1 MLLRRVDLEER
12 ERESLAPYATFAD
25 SAKREFQTSP
35 DHFRTEFQ
43 RDHARI
49 IHSKAFRR
57 LRGKTQVFVAHHGD
71 HYRNRLSHTL
81 EVSQISRN
89 LSRNLAVNED
99 LAGAIAL
106 AHDLGHTPFGH
117 TGEER
122 LNQLMQQFDRGF
134 EHNIQSR
141 RILTTLEKKYVAF
154 DGLNITL
161 DLLDGLAKHQTTYDR
176 PSPST
181 SSHSTNSEQASLEAQ
196 IVNFADEIAY
206 TNHDIDDGLR
216 AQIFTKDALQT
227 LTLWQQ
233 AIAQVDP
240 NLPDEAFN
248 HRAVSA
254 LIELLTRDV
263 LQTTSQKLVQH
274 DIKSLAAVQQMTEPL
289 VSFSAE
295 MQEGLEELRTF
306 LREDFYFAPTV
317 KQLSDQGADTLEK
330 LFTNIYKKPELLPV
344 EFQARLA
351 QDAQELVV
359 ADFVAGMTD
368 DFAIE
373 FAKEM

>member
-1 MLLRRVDLEER
+1 MLLSRVDLEKR
-12 ERESLAPYATFAD
+12 ERGMLALYATFAD
-25 SAKREFQTSP
+25 AAKREFEDVS
-35 DHFRTEFQ
+35 DEFRTEFQ

-89 LSRNLAVNED
+89 LARNLAVNED

-122 LNQLMQQFDRGF
+122 LNQLMQQFGRGF

-154 DGLNITL
+154 DGLNLTV
-161 DLLDGLAKHQTTYDR
+161 DVLDGLAKHATPYD
-176 PSPST
+176 
-181 SSHSTNSEQASLEAQ
+181 HSEASDQQPSLEAQ
-196 IVNFADEIAY
+196 IVNLADEIAY

-216 AQIFTKDALQT
+216 ARIFTKDALGM

-233 AIAQVDP
+233 AVAKVDA

-263 LQTTSQKLVQH
+263 LQTTSQNLEQQKI
-274 DIKSLAAVQQMTEPL
+274 DSLEAVQQMSEPL

-295 MQEGLEELRTF
+295 MQEGLEELRKF
-306 LREDFYFAPTV
+306 LRDDFYFAPTV
-317 KQLSDQGADTLEK
+317 KTLSDRGADTLEK
-330 LFTNIYKKPELLPV
+330 IFTNIYEKPELLPA
-344 EFQARLA
+344 EFQARLE
-351 QDAQELVV
+351 QDARELVV

-373 FAKEM
+373 FAKKM